1 MKKRNIEQ
9 AIFSNMCMI
18 CDGNG
23 NVLVEERVDPGWPG
37 VAFPG
42 GHVEPGESFTE
53 AVVREVYEETGL
65 TVSDLH
71 LCGIKD
77 WFRED
82 GSRYVVHLYRADA
95 FQGTLTPSDEGK
107 IWWTPLDK
115 LSELPL
121 ASTMSSML
129 RVFREETLT
138 EQFFR
143 KENGESVEILQ

>member
-1 MKKRNIEQ
+1 MPKRNVEQ

-23 NVLVEERVDPGWPG
+23 NVLVQERIDPNWPG

-42 GHVEPGESFTE
+42 GHVEAGESFTE
-53 AVVREVYEETGL
+53 AVIREVYEETGL
-65 TVSDLH
+65 TVSDLR

-82 GSRYVVHLYRADA
+82 GSRYVVHLYRANA
-95 FQGTLTPSDEGK
+95 FRGTLAPSEEGK
-107 IWWTPLDK
+107 VFWTPLDG

-121 ASTMSSML
+121 ARSMESML
-129 RVFREETLT
+129 RVFCEDALT

-143 KENGESVEILQ
+143 TENGKSVEVLQ